1 MDNIIEQCN
10 AFLVKSDD
18 RFATTIQRAIA
29 DMRRYSGDFWN
40 KSTVRK
46 YKRGKRTNL
55 SLNNWNPMVNAI
67 SSPISNSPWHVEL
80 TENNMSEIQESIDQ
94 IESDTDTKSAIVDA
108 FRKAVL
114 TGYGFLVATTIE
126 DEFTGE
132 PKIIVESAT
141 HIDAVAIDPNCS
153 TPECSDAEE
162 GAIINYISVRK
173 AKRLYGEDVVPFA
186 YPDTECTIAFSQFD
200 QWDVPPDSVAIIS
213 YFVKNESGY
222 VDMYKICGDKVVQH
236 IPLPIRY
243 IPIVRLAGNEIF
255 ESNQINY
262 NGIIQQTLNLELGAN
277 IAYSTLI
284 ERVGRSSKANYLINV
299 DAVLPKNLADV
310 SEDDTVAVLWKGEHQ
325 PVPLTESFETGD
337 LQNTISTC
345 RTLIEDT
352 LGIPLTG
359 IVDQKERTATE
370 ILRQEISKESNTA
383 NYYNNAFK
391 AIRTLGKIIIELLNG
406 GQDLRFTLE
415 NGPSVITRQMKQRQE
430 LTALATI
437 MPDNMKPVIAKY
449 FADTLKNELGDDLSK
464 NIVANLP
471 PDVNF
476 ITDGQDPAAVHMLEQ
491 MKATM
496 DMNMEEMGLL
506 KQENEDLKKQL
517 FQAQMSMMNGRE
529 QREQDWQKFVIQ
541 EQDKMMVESA
551 KAENQAVKTENDA
564 IKADND
570 TALKQQELAIK
581 AAEAE
586 IDAQQKETDQV
597 LDSYKMAIDATKG
610 FGENFGKE

>member
-114 TGYGFLVATTIE
+114 TGYGFLVATTIA

-243 IPIVRLAGNEIF
+243 IPIIRLAGNEIF
-255 ESNQINY
+255 ESNQIN
-262 NGIIQQTLNLELGAN
+262 
-277 IAYSTLI
+277 
-284 ERVGRSSKANYLINV
+284 
-299 DAVLPKNLADV
+299 
-310 SEDDTVAVLWKGEHQ
+310 
-325 PVPLTESFETGD
+325 
-337 LQNTISTC
+337 
-345 RTLIEDT
+345 
-352 LGIPLTG
+352 
-359 IVDQKERTATE
+359 
-370 ILRQEISKESNTA
+370 
-383 NYYNNAFK
+383 
-391 AIRTLGKIIIELLNG
+391 
-406 GQDLRFTLE
+406 
-415 NGPSVITRQMKQRQE
+415 
-430 LTALATI
+430 
-437 MPDNMKPVIAKY
+437 
-449 FADTLKNELGDDLSK
+449 
-464 NIVANLP
+464 
-471 PDVNF
+471 
-476 ITDGQDPAAVHMLEQ
+476 
-491 MKATM
+491 
-496 DMNMEEMGLL
+496 
-506 KQENEDLKKQL
+506 
-517 FQAQMSMMNGRE
+517 
-529 QREQDWQKFVIQ
+529 
-541 EQDKMMVESA
+541 
-551 KAENQAVKTENDA
+551 
-564 IKADND
+564 
-570 TALKQQELAIK
+570 
-581 AAEAE
+581 
-586 IDAQQKETDQV
+586 
-597 LDSYKMAIDATKG
+597 
-610 FGENFGKE
+610 

>member
-18 RFATTIQRAIA
+18 RFAATIQRAIA

-114 TGYGFLVATTIE
+114 TGYGFLVATTVE

-153 TPECSDAEE
+153 TTECSDAEE

-173 AKRLYGEDVVPFA
+173 AKRLYGDDVVPFA

-200 QWDVPPDSVAIIS
+200 QWDIPPDSVAIIS

-236 IPLPIRY
+236 IPLPIKY

-255 ESNQINY
+255 ESNQVNY

-284 ERVGRSSKANYLINV
+284 ERVGRSAKANYLINV
-299 DAVLPKNLADV
+299 DAVLPKNLAEV

-391 AIRTLGKIIIELLNG
+391 AVRTLGKIIIELLNG

-449 FADTLKNELGDDLSK
+449 FADTLKNELGDDLSR

-496 DMNMEEMGLL
+496 EMNMEEMGLL

-541 EQDKMMVESA
+541 EQDKMMLEGA
-551 KAENQAVKTENDA
+551 KVENQAVKTEND
-564 IKADND
+564 
-570 TALKQQELAIK
+570 TAVKQQELAIK

-597 LDSYKMAIDATKG
+597 LDSYRMAIDATNG
-610 FGENFGKE
+610 LGENF

>member
-114 TGYGFLVATTIE
+114 TGYGFLVATTIA

-132 PKIIVESAT
+132 PKIIVESAS

-284 ERVGRSSKANYLINV
+284 ERVGRSAKANYLINV
-299 DAVLPKNLADV
+299 DAVLPKDLAAC

-496 DMNMEEMGLL
+496 EMNMEEMGLL

-570 TALKQQELAIK
+570 AALKQQELAIK